1 MTQAFIPVQPL
12 STQQH
17 NRDVLGLTYVYPVI
31 SRRAGGVSIG
41 INLNPNNACNWHC
54 IYCQVPNLQRGN
66 APIINLQQLKLELD
80 GLLDQ
85 VLNGDFMQLHVPEDA
100 RRICDIALSGN
111 GEPTSAVEFAEVI
124 DLIGE
129 AKKKFN
135 LPEDLP
141 IRLITNGS
149 LINREEVQAGLR
161 KLAALQGEVWFKVDA
176 AEIDQIQL
184 INGVKLK
191 PNSIA
196 ARLKLCASI
205 APTWVQTC
213 MFKIDGRVPDAQVL
227 SSYACLL
234 KEAGPERLQG
244 VLLYGLARPSLQE
257 GAQRLAAL
265 NADEIEACAKQIRAE
280 TGLVVKVSQ

>member
-17 NRDVLGLTYVYPVI
+17 DRDVLGLTYVYPVI

-66 APIINLQQLKLELD
+66 APVINLQQLKLELD

-111 GEPTSAVEFAEVI
+111 GEPTSAAEFADVV

-129 AKKKFN
+129 ARKKFN
-135 LPEDLP
+135 LPEGLP

-149 LINREEVQAGLR
+149 LINREEVQAGLS
-161 KLAALQGEVWFKVDA
+161 KLAALHGEVWFKVDA
-176 AEIDQIQL
+176 GEGEQIQL
-184 INGVKLK
+184 VNGVTLR
-191 PNSIA
+191 PTSIA

-213 MFKIDGRVPDAQVL
+213 MFKVDGVAPDEKMV
-227 SSYACLL
+227 SSYANLL
-234 KEAGPERLQG
+234 NAAGAENLQG